1 MYNLLVID
9 DDFMICKVLANIFAS
24 EKYGVRT
31 SRTVGEGFKACLAQ
45 PPDLILLDINLPDG
59 SGLDLCRRIKETPGI
74 KHIPVII
81 LTGGAAETETREAG
95 LDSGAE
101 DYFPKPFVMEE
112 IVARVAE
119 IIKLGRMPTGVR
131 PV

>member
-9 DDFMICKVLANIFAS
+9 DDFIICKILANIFTS

-31 SRTVGEGFKACLAQ
+31 SHTAGEGLKACLAQ

-59 SGLDLCRRIKETPGI
+59 SGLDLCRSIKKTPGI

-81 LTGGAAETETREAG
+81 LTGGAAETEDRASG
-95 LDSGAE
+95 LGSGAE
-101 DYFPKPFVMEE
+101 DYFSKPFVMEE

-119 IIKLGRMPTGVR
+119 IIKLGCKPTGGR